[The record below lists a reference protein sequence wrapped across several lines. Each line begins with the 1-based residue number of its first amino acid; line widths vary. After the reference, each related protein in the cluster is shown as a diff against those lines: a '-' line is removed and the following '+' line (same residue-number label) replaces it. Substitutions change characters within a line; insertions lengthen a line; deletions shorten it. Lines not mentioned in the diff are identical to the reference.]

1 VNGAELEHNLT
12 SHALKPGA
20 VEDVEEIRE
29 SAKEL
34 GRKILWRCPPS
45 REQSL
50 AITNLEQAA
59 MWAVASIA
67 REGGPS

>member
-1 VNGAELEHNLT
+1 MDATELHRNLTNQSVSGTQVDRIEVLRNAARDLGDEILEH
-12 SHALKPGA
+12 
-20 VEDVEEIRE
+20 
-29 SAKEL
+29 
-34 GRKILWRCPPS
+34 CPPS

-50 AITNLEQAA
+50 AITNLEQAL